1 MKIRRRKMAFTI
13 GVGVLG
19 GLGLFL
25 YGMSMMGTALQKVA
39 GKKMEKIIELLTKN
53 RFIAVIVGMF
63 VTVIIQS
70 SSLTTVM
77 VVGFVNAG
85 IMKLTQAV
93 GIIMGANIG
102 TTITGQLV
110 SLNLEHWSPLAI
122 GIGVFVWFTAKDDKK
137 KNIAEIFIGFGILFL
152 GMEALK
158 DALKPLREIQA
169 FADMMVSFG
178 SVPVLGVLAGFLL
191 TLMVQSSSASMGIL
205 IALASQGLIP
215 LASAMPILYG
225 ENIGTCTTA
234 LISSVGASRNAKR
247 AAIIHLVFN
256 LIGTLLF
263 VVVLTKPIAY
273 VVTQMD
279 PNDVVRQIANAHTMF
294 NLINVAVQFPFAMFL
309 IKIAMKIIPDTG
321 AAERETVTKYLD
333 ERILETPS
341 IALRNT
347 IREQLHMANVSY
359 RALSSAMEG
368 FLEQDLKK
376 VKETFVLE
384 KEINKLEKAI
394 TEYLVKLS
402 NRKLSN
408 YDRKVVDGL
417 FNNINDI
424 ERIGDHADNIAEL
437 VTDALEK
444 GLPFSEDSRREL
456 QNLYEQ
462 SALAFS
468 KAMEAIVTGDRET
481 IQQVFDIENDVD
493 KLEKICR
500 RGHID
505 RLNNNDCNPESGIIF
520 LDVVSNLERV
530 SDLSANLAKVVQ
542 DTLTA

>member
-1 MKIRRRKMAFTI
+1 MAFTI

-53 RFIAVIVGMF
+53 RFIAVVVGMF
-63 VTVIIQS
+63 VTAIIQS

-234 LISSVGASRNAKR
+234 LISSIGASRNAKR

-273 VVTQMD
+273 VVTQLD
-279 PNDVVRQIANAHTMF
+279 PNDVGRQIANAHTMF
-294 NLINVAVQFPFAMFL
+294 NLINVVVQFPFAMFL

-444 GLPFSEDSRREL
+444 GLPFSEDSKREL

-481 IQQVFDIENDVD
+481 IQHVFDIENDVD
-493 KLEKICR
+493 KREKI
-500 RGHID
+500 
-505 RLNNNDCNPESGIIF
+505 
-520 LDVVSNLERV
+520 
-530 SDLSANLAKVVQ
+530 
-542 DTLTA
+542 

>member
-1 MKIRRRKMAFTI
+1 MAFTI

-53 RFIAVIVGMF
+53 RLIAVIVGMF
-63 VTVIIQS
+63 VTAIIQS

-110 SLNLEHWSPLAI
+110 SLNLENWAPLAI

-263 VVVLTKPIAY
+263 IVVLTKPIAY
-273 VVTQMD
+273 VVTQLD
-279 PNDVVRQIANAHTMF
+279 PNDVGRQIANAHTMF

-359 RALSSAMEG
+359 KALSNAMDG
-368 FLEQDLKK
+368 FLENDLGKI
-376 VKETFVLE
+376 KETFVLE

-444 GLPFSEDSRREL
+444 GLPFSEESKKEL

-468 KAMEAIVTGDRET
+468 KAMEAIVTGNRET

-505 RLNNNDCNPESGIIF
+505 RLNKNDCNPESGIIF

>member
-1 MKIRRRKMAFTI
+1 
-13 GVGVLG
+13 
-19 GLGLFL
+19 
-25 YGMSMMGTALQKVA
+25 
-39 GKKMEKIIELLTKN
+39 
-53 RFIAVIVGMF
+53 
-63 VTVIIQS
+63 
-70 SSLTTVM
+70 
-77 VVGFVNAG
+77 
-85 IMKLTQAV
+85 
-93 GIIMGANIG
+93 
-102 TTITGQLV
+102 
-110 SLNLEHWSPLAI
+110 
-122 GIGVFVWFTAKDDKK
+122 
-137 KNIAEIFIGFGILFL
+137 
-152 GMEALK
+152 
-158 DALKPLREIQA
+158 
-169 FADMMVSFG
+169 
-178 SVPVLGVLAGFLL
+178 
-191 TLMVQSSSASMGIL
+191 
-205 IALASQGLIP
+205 
-215 LASAMPILYG
+215 
-225 ENIGTCTTA
+225 
-234 LISSVGASRNAKR
+234 
-247 AAIIHLVFN
+247 
-256 LIGTLLF
+256 
-263 VVVLTKPIAY
+263 
-273 VVTQMD
+273 
-279 PNDVVRQIANAHTMF
+279 
-294 NLINVAVQFPFAMFL
+294 
-309 IKIAMKIIPDTG
+309 
-321 AAERETVTKYLD
+321 
-333 ERILETPS
+333 
-341 IALRNT
+341 
-347 IREQLHMANVSY
+347 
-359 RALSSAMEG
+359 MEG